1 VESEGGGYV
10 SRLLHLDT
18 NALIA
23 LADPEGG
30 VVQLV
35 RERVQSGM
43 LPAASAV
50 AWHEFVRGPLM
61 PDELLRVE
69 RVIGA
74 RIQPVSR
81 STSELAARLFNA
93 TGRRRTSTA
102 DCFIAA
108 GAIEQ
113 DTELLTADGD
123 DFKLFA
129 SLGLKLVA
137 ARNPQA
143 SMRRKE

>member
-1 VESEGGGYV
+1 MEPGGLV

-23 LADPEGG
+23 LADPAGIVVRVVRRQVEGG
-30 VVQLV
+30 I
-35 RERVQSGM
+35 

-50 AWHEFVRGPLM
+50 AWHEFVRGPLL

-69 RVIGA
+69 RVVGA
-74 RIQPVSR
+74 RVQAISR
-81 STSELAARLFNA
+81 STVELAARLFNA

-108 GAIEQ
+108 TAIEQ
-113 DTELLTADGD
+113 NVPLLTADEE
-123 DFKLFA
+123 DFRAFVP
-129 SLGLKLVA
+129 LGLKLAVA
-137 ARNPQA
+137 
-143 SMRRKE
+143 